1 MMVGLKIQ
9 LLEKMGIEDAFNSK
23 PNHVDL
29 INLVRSIQRAEGNID
44 CYRRGRQECDRM
56 SCAWRNHCLIGSEEK
71 SPQYIGLQEKIEI
84 SDPKQ
89 KKGG

>member
-1 MMVGLKIQ
+1 MAVSFKIQ
-9 LLEKMGIEDAFNSK
+9 LLDKMGTEDTSNST
-23 PNHVDL
+23 PDYVNLV
-29 INLVRSIQRAEGNID
+29 NLVRSIQRAEGNID